1 MVQDSP
7 TSSHGGKIEDRLPI
21 EFFPNYLVVKSGDRS
36 GHVYFGER
44 TQQFSWYRRPDSSG
58 VPTGDISA
66 MADRIPSRRAS
77 PALPILSAQTL

>member
-7 TSSHGGKIEDRLPI
+7 TSSHGGKIEDVSSI

-58 VPTGDISA
+58 VSTGH
-66 MADRIPSRRAS
+66 
-77 PALPILSAQTL
+77 